1 MRRKAPW
8 EPYSP
13 KPQMIHIP
21 ILSLDVHA
29 RRSCSTT
36 GEGDRERGHSP
47 QPPARRGGCRI
58 RAVGLWRRGMS
69 VLPGGPG
76 CMRELR
82 MQLHLLEHQGAP
94 GFCPLHHTLL
104 SCSGNTRARGTSGV
118 RTCTWEHSHTCKHLY
133 PTISQSPLTHFPKL
147 SLSWDPLGMAVTLLV
162 SLPSAHNPSVAP
174 TVLDTI

>member
-1 MRRKAPW
+1 
-8 EPYSP
+8 
-13 KPQMIHIP
+13 MIHIP

-47 QPPARRGGCRI
+47 QPLARRGGCRI

-76 CMRELR
+76 HMQELR
-82 MQLHLLEHQGAP
+82 MQPHLLEHQGAP

-104 SCSGNTRARGTSGV
+104 SCLGDTRARGTSGV
-118 RTCTWEHSHTCKHLY
+118 ITCTQEHSHTHTHEHLY
-133 PTISQSPLTHFPKL
+133 PTISQSPSPTSPNSSSART
-147 SLSWDPLGMAVTLLV
+147 SLSWQSLSWSPYPQHTTLCGSHCLRYNLNFSVWPLQ
-162 SLPSAHNPSVAP
+162 SLIS
-174 TVLDTI
+174 D